1 MKTALTWSAFFGFLA
16 VVLGAFGAHTL
27 EDKLDPTELKS
38 FETGVRYM
46 MYHAL
51 AILFVNSY
59 DGFSI
64 SEKKIISYL
73 FISGIICFSG
83 SIFILSLDVISSKYI
98 WFITPVGGLLFIL
111 GWLKMM
117 LAFLK
122 K

>member
-16 VVLGAFGAHTL
+16 VVLGAFGAHAL

>member
-1 MKTALTWSAFFGFLA
+1 MKGALTWSAFFGFLA
-16 VVLGAFGAHTL
+16 VVLGAFGAHAL

-38 FETGVRYM
+38 FEIGVRYM
-46 MYHAL
+46 MFHAL
-51 AILFVNSY
+51 ALLFVNSY
-59 DGFSI
+59 DGFSV

-83 SIFILSLDVISSKYI
+83 SIFILSLDVISSRYI